1 MCSVDTFMHSLIQGK
16 AESQKS
22 HLMFNGIAG
31 SNFEG
36 LDFECNVDLG
46 NLLGEA

>member
-1 MCSVDTFMHSLIQGK
+1 MHSLIQGK

-36 LDFECNVDLG
+36 LDFDCNVDMG
-46 NLLGEA
+46 NLLGEP